1 MNRKVNTLS
10 DSGKGAKCYYK
21 SNRGLYLPPPF
32 LELFFRFFIGEFI
45 FCEKV
50 SEKRRNRMKI
60 NTLPLL
66 KLFINVVLTF

>member
-45 FCEKV
+45 FAEKV
-50 SEKRRNRMKI
+50 SENEETGWK
-60 NTLPLL
+60 
-66 KLFINVVLTF
+66 

>member
-45 FCEKV
+45 FAEKV
-50 SEKRRNRMKI
+50 SENAE
-60 NTLPLL
+60 TG
-66 KLFINVVLTF
+66 